1 MVLRF
6 AFCALRLISLNNI
19 SKTYKLDGVEIP
31 ALKNI
36 NLDINEGDFKAIMGP
51 SGSGKSTLMNLIG
64 LLDKPTSGTIFFKHK
79 DVSKINSDKLAELR
93 NSTVGFV
100 FQQFN
105 LLKKVSALENVILPL
120 IYKKGKIGSK
130 NEVGIKALSKVELE
144 DRAYHRPNQLSG
156 GQQQRV
162 AIARALINNP
172 KLILADEPTG
182 NLDTRTGKQIMK
194 LLVDLNK
201 AGRTVV
207 VITHEKHI
215 AEYAKKVVN
224 ILDGEIK

>member
-1 MVLRF
+1 VLIK
-6 AFCALRLISLNNI
+6 LQNI

-36 NLDINEGDFKAIMGP
+36 NLEINDGDFTAIMGP

-64 LLDKPTSGTIFFKHK
+64 LLDKPTSGTIFFKNK
-79 DVSKINSDKLAELR
+79 DVSKINPNKLAKLR

-120 IYKKGKIGSK
+120 IYRKEKIGNK
-130 NEVGIKALSKVELE
+130 NKVGIKALSKVGLE
-144 DRAYHRPNQLSG
+144 DRKDHRPNQLSG

-172 KLILADEPTG
+172 KLVLADEPTG
-182 NLDTRTGKQIMK
+182 NLDTSTGKQIMQ

-224 ILDGEIK
+224 IVDGKRSS